1 MSAKK
6 AKKAVE
12 LSIDQLPERAAR
24 IVELE
29 AELTKLR
36 AERSAA
42 VLAASAPFEERETE
56 LVASLKALTPPAE
69 ECIRKNAST
78 LFYGDE
84 RSTVLGSVRV
94 GMRFTPHSVAKSPRL
109 KWDDIAAQMHRD
121 GAYYVRYT
129 PEVDRQQMLA
139 DRTSDDSHTLLIL
152 GQTMTKYGLK
162 FAQDENI
169 YIEGV

>member
-6 AKKAVE
+6 AKKTE

-42 VLAASAPFEERETE
+42 VVAAMAPFEERETE

-78 LFYGDE
+78 LFHGDE

-109 KWDDIAAQMHRD
+109 KWDDIAAQMHSA
-121 GAYYVRYT
+121 GEQYVRLT
-129 PEVDRQQMLA
+129 PEVDRQKMLA
-139 DRTSDDSHTLLIL
+139 DRTSTDPVIQRTLSE
-152 GQTMTKYGLK
+152 TMMTYGLK
-162 FAQDENI
+162 FMQDENI